1 MPRGAVNGTTAPHGG
16 RTIRGM
22 WLRRAFFGWLIP
34 AAFLLPL
41 WLLIGW
47 AVFNAGGWAFLWVL
61 FLAIP
66 GVFLWQLLL
75 TLLVRARGTVRAH
88 RAVSWWDVLGFTVWH
103 ALVISLGFFAED
115 WWAPVMVVAILAGV
129 GLFWL
134 ALWQLWSEA
143 RPSRFVLRTSEG
155 MAYIPAAE
163 ASPEQSDREVIVIT
177 EKQSPPAG

>member
-1 MPRGAVNGTTAPHGG
+1 
-16 RTIRGM
+16 M

-34 AAFLLPL
+34 AAFVLPL
-41 WLLIGW
+41 WLLVGW

-103 ALVISLGFFAED
+103 LLVISLGFFAEA
-115 WWAPVMVVAILAGV
+115 WWAPVMVLAILAGV
-129 GLFWL
+129 ALFWL
-134 ALWQLWSEA
+134 ELWQLWSEA
-143 RPSRFVLRTSEG
+143 RPSRFLLHSTEG
-155 MAYIPAAE
+155 VAYIPPAEKDRAAE
-163 ASPEQSDREVIVIT
+163 QDVIVIT
-177 EKQSPPAG
+177 ERQSPPAG

>member
-1 MPRGAVNGTTAPHGG
+1 
-16 RTIRGM
+16 M
-22 WLRRAFFGWLIP
+22 WVRRAFFGWLIP

-41 WLLIGW
+41 WLLVGW
-47 AVFNAGGWAFLWVL
+47 AVFSAGGWEFLWVL

-103 ALVISLGFFAED
+103 GLVISLGFFAED
-115 WWAPVMVVAILAGV
+115 WWAPVMVVTILAGV

-134 ALWQLWSEA
+134 ELWQLWSEA
-143 RPSRFVLRTSEG
+143 RPSRFVLHTTEG
-155 MAYIPAAE
+155 VAYIPAPQGRAQQFE
-163 ASPEQSDREVIVIT
+163 SEVVVIS
-177 EKQSPPAG
+177 EKPSPPAS